1 MEAQTQTK
9 TKFSGNYFTGIIKY
23 GLLIGL
29 GLSLFVLIR
38 FVFNKSIS
46 SVMSYWEIL
55 SLMLL
60 LFLGVWL
67 YRKGLEEK
75 QLSFKESYFVAFGSG
90 IVGSIIYGMFIFVYA
105 NYIDS
110 EFQGRCYDVQRAVET
125 NSNLTN
131 QQIEAMVKP
140 SSIAASSMLIVSLIS
155 LLSGLIIAFL
165 LMNKK
170 RKLQDKEDID
180 MQDAKIIYT
189 PIKDL
194 EFTLGQFKSPFANDY
209 LRNPADYSFIN
220 RNFITIFALY
230 NLAK

>member
-9 TKFSGNYFTGIIKY
+9 TKFSGSYFSGIIKY

-67 YRKGLEEK
+67 YRKGLKEK

-170 RKLQDKEDID
+170 RKLQDKEDIENKNVD
-180 MQDAKIIYT
+180 
-189 PIKDL
+189 
-194 EFTLGQFKSPFANDY
+194 
-209 LRNPADYSFIN
+209 
-220 RNFITIFALY
+220 
-230 NLAK
+230 